1 VRTKTKFGRDPEE
14 VEPGDEAGEL
24 DGALAED
31 DDEDDEDDEVQPT
44 AASRAPASRTTDNR
58 RTRILRTDMNR
69 MSLGCREPV
78 RS

>member
-14 VEPGDEAGEL
+14 VEPGGEAGEL
-24 DGALAED
+24 DEALAED
-31 DDEDDEDDEVQPT
+31 DDEDDEVQPT

-78 RS
+78 HS